1 MVRFLFPS
9 RIKYFVVHSGQ
20 KKLNKVQY
28 TQCEHHFLGYRYPI
42 TLQQGVHQLGWH
54 QDRRPEKYEWR
65 GGQTMNGFRAP
76 RHVVDSNRSMLRI
89 SMVLQPWT
97 FTEYISQEVLHKIQ
111 NPSQPALWQKHAWGG
126 DWHPVWH
133 YLEFNFKGCFGGT
146 FSRPKVQVH
155 IVSSSWFSEILHC
168 TIRDEYSPS
177 KNGIS

>member
-28 TQCEHHFLGYRYPI
+28 TQCEHHPLGYRYPI
-42 TLQQGVHQLGWH
+42 TLQHGVHQLGWH

-65 GGQTMNGFRAP
+65 RGQTMNGFRAL

-111 NPSQPALWQKHAWGG
+111 ANRPYEKKTHGVGIGTLCGIIWNLTSKDVLAAPFHVRKFRCIFYHPLDFLRSYTAPSGMSIALQKMG
-126 DWHPVWH
+126 
-133 YLEFNFKGCFGGT
+133 
-146 FSRPKVQVH
+146 
-155 IVSSSWFSEILHC
+155 
-168 TIRDEYSPS
+168 
-177 KNGIS
+177 